1 MIDFSVEAKG
11 KCKNCPYMDLDVEA
25 NNVYAY
31 GKLAD
36 RAISVKCEHE
46 SLCYH
51 LEQYL
56 KDFKD
61 QEEKDAQEQHVKT
74 TEENDND
81 SETITCQQE
90 WYCGNC
96 IYFHLGCICE
106 GCYKGSM
113 FTERG

>member
-1 MIDFSVEAKG
+1 MIDFSVDAKG

-25 NNVYAY
+25 HNAYAY

-56 KDFKD
+56 KVFQE
-61 QEEKDAQEQHVKT
+61 QEEK
-74 TEENDND
+74 TEV
-81 SETITCQQE
+81 
-90 WYCGNC
+90 
-96 IYFHLGCICE
+96 
-106 GCYKGSM
+106 
-113 FTERG
+113 

>member
-25 NNVYAY
+25 HNVYAY

-56 KDFKD
+56 KDFQE
-61 QEEKDAQEQHVKT
+61 QEEKDAQDKNQEK
-74 TEENDND
+74 EGKPD
-81 SETITCQQE
+81 SRNC
-90 WYCGNC
+90 WNC
-96 IYFHLGCICE
+96 INFNNNDICPKCIDWHLYQGL
-106 GCYKGSM
+106 
-113 FTERG
+113 